1 MKRILFITL
10 LLIGLISLSGCTPAS
25 DVPKES
31 KIKIGILTLTTG
43 NLAFLGQNIVRS
55 AELARSSLGYNDS
68 VEFVVEDVGS
78 LGNGAEAVAAYRKLV
93 DVDKVQV
100 IIDGMS
106 SDSTMVVAPLLE
118 ADKVVMITPVTGGEN
133 VDNASEYLFRNGPSD
148 VLAGMKPAKDIYEK
162 FGYKRVALLTDNA
175 EYTLDISKHF
185 RDNYSGEIVIDET
198 ITPDLTDYRDVVTKV
213 QSKDVDAIVINTA
226 TGLSAGYIIKELYEF
241 KNTRPI
247 FANFIA
253 YGSNTVAI
261 AGNES
266 FEGVYVYDAQYDE
279 RSIRTKDFFY
289 VYNSTYNVLPPIPFH
304 ATGTYDDVA
313 MIMEAVNAV
322 GYNGT
327 RIHDYLLA
335 NIKGW
340 DGLNGNVTF
349 DAKGNV
355 ESGFILKQVH
365 NGTLSL
371 VEQ

>member
-1 MKRILFITL
+1 M
-10 LLIGLISLSGCTPAS
+10 
-25 DVPKES
+25 
-31 KIKIGILTLTTG
+31 
-43 NLAFLGQNIVRS
+43 
-55 AELARSSLGYNDS
+55 
-68 VEFVVEDVGS
+68 
-78 LGNGAEAVAAYRKLV
+78 
-93 DVDKVQV
+93 
-100 IIDGMS
+100 
-106 SDSTMVVAPLLE
+106 
-118 ADKVVMITPVTGGEN
+118 
-133 VDNASEYLFRNGPSD
+133 
-148 VLAGMKPAKDIYEK
+148 
-162 FGYKRVALLTDNA
+162 
-175 EYTLDISKHF
+175 
-185 RDNYSGEIVIDET
+185 
-198 ITPDLTDYRDVVTKV
+198 
-213 QSKDVDAIVINTA
+213 
-226 TGLSAGYIIKELYEF
+226 YEF

-340 DGLNGNVTF
+340 DGL
-349 DAKGNV
+349 KGNV